1 MLECVMKRL
10 LAAVAVVTML
20 VGSSALAFDPADLKK
35 LRETNE
41 CASCD
46 LSQADLFNDEL
57 TNANLIGA
65 DLTGTNLSSANLSYT
80 DLTYANLSGTDL
92 SFIDLIFAR
101 MNGTIFCDTTMP
113 DGSVKKYSC

>member
-1 MLECVMKRL
+1 MKGL
-10 LAAVAVVTML
+10 FAAVAVVAAM
-20 VGSSALAFDPADLKK
+20 VGSGASAFDPVHLKRLK
-35 LRETNE
+35 ETNE

-46 LSQADLFNDEL
+46 LSDADLFNDEL

-65 DLTGTNLSSANLSYT
+65 NLTGTNLSSANLSDT

-92 SFIDLIFAR
+92 SFVDLIFAR
-101 MNGTIFCDTTMP
+101 IKGTVFCDTTMP

>member
-1 MLECVMKRL
+1 MKRL

-65 DLTGTNLSSANLSYT
+65 ELTNTNLS
-80 DLTYANLSGTDL
+80 
-92 SFIDLIFAR
+92 
-101 MNGTIFCDTTMP
+101 
-113 DGSVKKYSC
+113 